1 VPGDAATLAAVRLIA
16 VWLVCFGAYAA
27 TLGSDAVPGSE
38 YAGHEPHYLLAA
50 ASIVD
55 DGDVDLTNQY
65 ARSGVRPDT
74 RPVRGRLH
82 GPEGVGLAL
91 LVAPAYALGGSKA
104 VELWLAALAALGFVL
119 GALLGRRLVPE
130 PWASTGALLVGLSPP
145 ALGWAATVAPEL
157 TAGTLL
163 AGAALCALSLRERPR
178 AGAALGG
185 GALLAALPWL
195 GPQFLLP
202 GLPVAVV
209 LVRWALRARRRLV
222 ALLAGELI
230 LASLIFYASL
240 NDVLYGGLTP
250 YAARGGSPT
259 GAEFPLGYVE
269 RGPRLVALWLDRDAG
284 LLRWTPILAL
294 AFYAAWLLWRSRRE
308 HLARALPAR
317 AETEVAAGLLLAVC
331 AGALVVAAFA
341 APALRGPWFPGRH
354 LICALPCAAALVGW
368 GLRHAPR
375 VGAVLG
381 ALTLL
386 ASAWLFIQ
394 VRGGDVG
401 WSPPA
406 SRAPLGPLADA
417 LPRWDSAWAAVVA
430 ATVAAAL
437 AAVVAREWRD
447 RAA

>member
-1 VPGDAATLAAVRLIA
+1 VRLIA

-27 TLGSDAVPGSE
+27 TLGTDAVPGSA
-38 YAGHEPHYLLAA
+38 YAGHEPHHLLAA

-55 DGDVDLTNQY
+55 DGDIDLTNQY
-65 ARSGVRPDT
+65 ARDGSGLRTDA

-82 GPEGVGLAL
+82 EPEGIGLAL
-91 LVAPAYALGGSKA
+91 FVAPAYAVGGSEA
-104 VELWLAALAALGFVL
+104 VELWLAAVAALGFVL
-119 GALLGRRLVPE
+119 AARLARHLVPE
-130 PWASTGALLVGLSPP
+130 PWASSGALLVGLSPP
-145 ALGWAATVAPEL
+145 ALGYAASVAPEL

-163 AGAALCALSLRERPR
+163 AGAALCGLSLRAQAR

-185 GALLAALPWL
+185 AALLAALPWL
-195 GPQFLLP
+195 GPQFVVP

-209 LVRWALRARRRLV
+209 LVVWTLRARRRTV

-230 LASLIFYASL
+230 LASLIFYVSL

-250 YAARGGSPT
+250 YAAARGGSPT
-259 GAEFPLGYVE
+259 GAEFPFGYAA
-269 RGPRLVALWLDRDAG
+269 RAPRLVALWLDRDAG
-284 LLRWTPILAL
+284 LLRWAPILAL

-308 HLARALPAR
+308 HLARALPAQ
-317 AETEVAAGLLLAVC
+317 AEAEVAAGLLLAVC
-331 AGALVVAAFA
+331 AGALLVAAFA

-354 LICALPCAAALVGW
+354 LVCALPCAAALVGW

-430 ATVAAAL
+430 AAVAAAL
-437 AAVVAREWRD
+437 AAIVAREWRD

>member
-1 VPGDAATLAAVRLIA
+1 VRLIA

-27 TLGSDAVPGSE
+27 TLGTDAVPGTE

-55 DGDVDLTNQY
+55 DGDLDVTNQY
-65 ARSGVRPDT
+65 AQSGLRPDA
-74 RPVRGRLH
+74 RPFRGRLH

-104 VELWLAALAALGFVL
+104 VELWLAALTALGFVL
-119 GALLGRRLVPE
+119 GALLGRKLVPE

-145 ALGWAATVAPEL
+145 ALGYAATVAPEL
-157 TAGTLL
+157 TAGALL
-163 AGAALCALSLRERPR
+163 AGAALCALSLRERAR
-178 AGAALGG
+178 AAATLGG
-185 GALLAALPWL
+185 AALLAALPWL
-195 GPQFLLP
+195 GPEFLLP
-202 GLPVAVV
+202 ALPVAIM
-209 LVRWALRARRRLV
+209 LVSWTLRARRRVL
-222 ALLAGELI
+222 ALLAGEVI
-230 LASLIFYASL
+230 LASLVFYASL
-240 NDVLYGGLTP
+240 NDALYGGLTP
-250 YAARGGSPT
+250 YATALHDSPT

-269 RGPRLVALWLDRDAG
+269 RVPRLVALWLDRDVG
-284 LLRWTPILAL
+284 LLRWAPILAL

-308 HLARALPAR
+308 HLARAVPAR
-317 AETEVAAGLLLAVC
+317 AEAEVAAGLLLAVC

-354 LICALPCAAALVGW
+354 LVCALPCAAALVGW

-375 VGAVLG
+375 AGAVLG
-381 ALTLL
+381 VLTLL

-394 VRGGDVG
+394 VRGGDDG

-430 ATVAAAL
+430 AAVAAAL